1 MAKLRCPWCGQEVPK
16 ITLKDLEAFFRAGD
30 VWREHKPDQ
39 CPYCD
44 ERISRT
50 GGMGM
55 AAALLGVLALARL
68 LLLPL
73 GRRPMSPAQIA
84 MTAAGGL
91 MLIVG
96 GIYLSRLPY
105 GRGKGPQYP
114 VTGGIVRLERL
125 SRKRF
130 FSQWRSGM
138 VQPVFFTDETGK
150 PVSQGVCAI
159 FTQLHREKGNLY
171 TARMELVPYHAP
183 CEFPGVGGNFLLFI
197 EEEKTALGQIV
208 QDLSGKP
215 AAS

>member
-1 MAKLRCPWCGQEVPK
+1 M
-16 ITLKDLEAFFRAGD
+16 TLIDLEGLFQAGSP
-30 VWREHKPDQ
+30 WREHKPLQ
-39 CPYCD
+39 CPYCN

-50 GGMGM
+50 GGIGM

-73 GRRPMSPAQIA
+73 GRRPLSPAQIV

-91 MLIVG
+91 LLTAG
-96 GIYLSRLPY
+96 GMYLGQLPY
-105 GRGKGPQYP
+105 RRGKGPQYP
-114 VTGGIVRLERL
+114 VTDGIVRLERL
-125 SRKRF
+125 SKKRL

-159 FTQLHREKGNLY
+159 FTEVRREKENLY

-183 CEFPGVGGNFLLFI
+183 CEFPGAGGRFFLFI
-197 EEEKTALGQIV
+197 QGEKAAHGQIV
-208 QDLSGKP
+208 ANLPECSVDS
-215 AAS
+215 